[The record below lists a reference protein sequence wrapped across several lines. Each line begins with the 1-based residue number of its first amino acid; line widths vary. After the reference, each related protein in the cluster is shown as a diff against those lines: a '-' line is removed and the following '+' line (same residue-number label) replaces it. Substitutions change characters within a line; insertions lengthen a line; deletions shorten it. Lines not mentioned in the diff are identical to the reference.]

1 MPSRRLEQLGD
12 QIRDELS
19 DLMRRELRDPGLS
32 GIVSIT
38 EVDVSTDLKY
48 ARVYVSALGGEEER
62 QSAVAALTRASG
74 FLRRELGKRMHIR
87 QIPELQFR
95 PDASLERGDRILGI
109 LRQIEAERAAPASD
123 GATPPDEGAASDG
136 EALADADK
144 EP

>member
-19 DLMRRELRDPGLS
+19 ELMRRELRDPGLS

-38 EVDVSTDLKY
+38 DVELTNDLKY
-48 ARVYVSALGGEEER
+48 ARIYVSALGGEEER
-62 QSAVAALTRASG
+62 NAAVAALTRAAG
-74 FLRRELGKRMHIR
+74 FLRRELGKRLHIR

-95 PDASLERGDRILGI
+95 PDASLERGDRILGLI
-109 LRQIEAERAAPASD
+109 RQLEAERGTQPDPEPPPSD
-123 GATPPDEGAASDG
+123 GAG
-136 EALADADK
+136 EASR